1 MVESSRGGQAM
12 SFCEKCDTYH
22 NAGFVSTR
30 LKGTDGVSM
39 ETEKWAEVLQ
49 GQKFTPYYFAGELD
63 RPPGRSYL
71 APEAH
76 FRHPEIKQIY
86 DNVFGVRRRERFI
99 TEKIHALAQRLKNHL
114 YSFLRQFNIDLLILE
129 NVLAIPLN
137 IPLGVA
143 ITEVLCETGIP
154 AIAHHH
160 DFFWERD
167 RFQVN
172 AVNDYIQM
180 AFPPHLLNMAHVVIS
195 SNACNQLGFRTGIAA
210 NVIPNV
216 MDFDHPPPPANKEQ
230 RAEVRA
236 AFGIDDDALFV
247 LQPTRVV
254 KRKGIEHAIE
264 LVYRLG
270 KKAKLVISHASGDE
284 GYSYEQRIREY
295 SALLGVNTIFV
306 SDQIGDYRGATEN
319 GRKIYTLQDIYPHAD
334 LVTYPSDFEGFGNA
348 FLEAVYFKK
357 PVVVNT
363 YSIYATDIKP
373 KGFSVIEL
381 DGYVTGGAVAETRR
395 VLEDP
400 ELRSRLVEHNYEI
413 AATYYSYAV
422 LEMELNALI
431 RKTTGCGGLVSGS
444 GVLRFDG
451 ARGQ

>member
-1 MVESSRGGQAM
+1 MT
-12 SFCEKCDTYH
+12 FCEICHTYH
-22 NAGFVSTR
+22 NVGFVSTR

-39 ETEKWAEVLQ
+39 EAEKWAEVLQ
-49 GQKFTPYYFAGELD
+49 SQKFTPYYFAGELD
-63 RPPGRSYL
+63 RPPARSYL

-76 FRHPEIKQIY
+76 FRHPEIKRVY

-99 TEKIHALAQRLKNHL
+99 TEKIHALTQRLKNHL

-172 AVNDYIQM
+172 AVNDYLHM
-180 AFPPHLLNMAHVVIS
+180 AFPPHLMNMAHVVIS
-195 SNACNQLGFRTGIAA
+195 SSACNQLGFRTGIAA
-210 NVIPNV
+210 KVIPNV
-216 MDFDHPPPPANKEQ
+216 MDFDHPPPPADRQQ

-284 GYSYEQRIREY
+284 GYGYEQRIREY
-295 SALLGVNTIFV
+295 SALLGVDTIFV
-306 SDQIGDYRGATEN
+306 SEQIGEYRGTTKN

-381 DGYVTGGAVAETRR
+381 NGYVTGKAIAETRR

-400 ELRSRLVEHNYEI
+400 ALCSRLVAHNYEI
-413 AATYYSYAV
+413 AASYYSYTI
-422 LEMELNALI
+422 LDMELSSLV
-431 RKTTGCGGLVSGS
+431 RKLTGCGGSAPGP
-444 GVLRFDG
+444 G
-451 ARGQ
+451 AAPV